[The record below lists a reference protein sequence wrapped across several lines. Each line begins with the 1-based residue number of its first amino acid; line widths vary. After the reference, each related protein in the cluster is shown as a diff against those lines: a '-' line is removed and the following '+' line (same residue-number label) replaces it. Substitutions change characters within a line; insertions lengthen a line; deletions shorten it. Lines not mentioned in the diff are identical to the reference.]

1 MRTVLVT
8 VDTPFDSVDVDLPAD
23 IPLREVLPE
32 LLGVLAIPPGAL
44 GADLSQLAM
53 GIAGQPP
60 FHLGR
65 TLLDYQA
72 MDGMRLRLDR
82 ATTWATPQRPS
93 QTPIASDAT
102 TRPATPPAAP
112 ATPGGV
118 VVRWKRET
126 FGPGQD

>member
-8 VDTPFDSVDVDLPAD
+8 VDTPYDSVDVDLPAE
-23 IPLREVLPE
+23 IPLRDLLPE

-53 GIAGQPP
+53 GVEGQPP
-60 FHLGR
+60 FYLER
-65 TLLDYQA
+65 TLLDYRA

-82 ATTWATPQRPS
+82 VATWAPPQRP
-93 QTPIASDAT
+93 TMTVDAA
-102 TRPATPPAAP
+102 TRPATPQPNAP
-112 ATPGGV
+112 STPGGV

-126 FGPGQD
+126 FGPGQE